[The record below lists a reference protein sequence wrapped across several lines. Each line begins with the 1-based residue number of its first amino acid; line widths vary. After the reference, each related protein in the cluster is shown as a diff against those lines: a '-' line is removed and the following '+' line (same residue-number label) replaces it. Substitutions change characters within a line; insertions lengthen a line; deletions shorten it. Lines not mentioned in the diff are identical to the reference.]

1 MEPSIIGVS
10 QHIENIKILINRIA
24 KTEENVLVLGEKGV
38 GKDLVVQNLYHRS
51 KRVGKPFVKINCA
64 LVAGTSLGSEIF
76 GYEPATLSDFQVK
89 KRGLLERVK
98 GGVLFLDKIGEIPL
112 TLQTKFF
119 QLLQSWDCLPS
130 LGSEKPSKTNV
141 WIIAATSR
149 DLEKDSIAG
158 KFRQDL
164 FCCLSTKKILIEPLR
179 GRPEDI
185 SYLIHHYMQQYAKCL
200 NVGTIKGPKKK
211 SIRRMVKYHWPGNV
225 RELQNIVKRIMI
237 FGDNEA
243 AYEYRIPSLDDDFI
257 LPTDDLAIFD
267 MSQSLLTL

>member
-10 QHIENIKILINRIA
+10 QHIENIKILINQIA
-24 KTEENVLVLGEKGV
+24 KTEENVLVLGGKGV

-64 LVAGTSLGSEIF
+64 LVAGTSLENEIF
-76 GYEPATLSDFQVK
+76 GYESATLSDFQVK

-98 GGVLFLDKIGEIPL
+98 GGVLFLDKIGEIPF

-119 QLLQSWDCLPS
+119 QLLQSWDCFPS

-164 FCCLSTKKILIEPLR
+164 FGCLSTKKILIEPLR
-179 GRPEDI
+179 KRPEDI
-185 SYLIHHYMQQYAKCL
+185 SYLIQHYVQHYAKGL
-200 NVGTIKGPKKK
+200 LKGPPKK
-211 SIRRMVKYHWPGNV
+211 SIRRMIEYHWPGNV
-225 RELQNIVKRIMI
+225 RELQSVVKRIMI

-243 AYEYRIPSLDDDFI
+243 AYQYRMPGLDDDFI
-257 LPTDDLAIFD
+257 LPTDDLAILD
-267 MSQSLLTL
+267 MSQSLSML